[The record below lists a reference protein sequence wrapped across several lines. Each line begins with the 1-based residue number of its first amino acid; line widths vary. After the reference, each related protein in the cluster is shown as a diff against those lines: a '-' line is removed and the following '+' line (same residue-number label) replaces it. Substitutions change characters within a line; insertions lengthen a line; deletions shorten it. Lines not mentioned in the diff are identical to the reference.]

1 MAWGP
6 QKTTVSKSRTGCSRL
21 GKDDRIILEANPSD
35 NKNAVYDLL
44 DKVTK
49 AIPLTQ
55 VAITQVGIKVTFD

>member
-1 MAWGP
+1 
-6 QKTTVSKSRTGCSRL
+6 L